1 MRKDLH
7 WNMNNVTVNQMNEH
21 VYRIN
26 EKDENGLNVDC
37 YLVLGN
43 QKAALI
49 DTLQEEENLY
59 DIVKEITSLPLIVLL
74 THAHPDHAGKA
85 CQKLIAKQVP
95 VYMQKEDQ
103 SLLDLFVNGEW
114 KNEITLIEGN
124 EVFDL
129 GEYTLK
135 TLRVPGHTKG
145 SLVFLNEEHEEVFTD
160 DAIGSGGFW
169 MQLDHCLPLHEYK
182 KNVERLYD
190 ILHSYTHLQLFFG
203 HSEQSNGI
211 QNIQYI
217 KDNMEA
223 TDKIIQGEL
232 TSPVKTMC
240 VGGSEIPYCS
250 ISYGLIYDYCYN
262 PENL

>member
-1 MRKDLH
+1 
-7 WNMNNVTVNQMNEH
+7 MNEH

-59 DIVKEITSLPLIVLL
+59 DVVKEITSLPLIVLL

-103 SLLDLFVNGEW
+103 SLLDLFVNDEW

-145 SLVFLNEEHEEVFTD
+145 SLVFLNEEHEEVFTG

-182 KNVERLYD
+182 KNV
-190 ILHSYTHLQLFFG
+190 FF
-203 HSEQSNGI
+203 HN
-211 QNIQYI
+211 
-217 KDNMEA
+217 K
-223 TDKIIQGEL
+223 
-232 TSPVKTMC
+232 
-240 VGGSEIPYCS
+240 
-250 ISYGLIYDYCYN
+250 
-262 PENL
+262 